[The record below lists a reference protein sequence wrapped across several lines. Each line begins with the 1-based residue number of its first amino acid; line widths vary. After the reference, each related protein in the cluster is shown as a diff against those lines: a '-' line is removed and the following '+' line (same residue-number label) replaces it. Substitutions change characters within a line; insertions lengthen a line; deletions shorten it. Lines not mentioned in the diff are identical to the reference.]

1 MKKFFILACVVCA
14 VLFTSCSTGRYLGH
28 SENVNVNQTQVVL
41 SHNNF
46 KVVKE
51 VSVSVMFEQKNFFK
65 ASYLKQTAYGELV
78 KEANLKGSQAL
89 INVTFEE
96 VKREKE
102 TALGKTKF
110 QSAVLARGIVIEFT
124 K

>member
-1 MKKFFILACVVCA
+1 MKKIIFATFAVCA
-14 VLFTSCSTGRYLGH
+14 MVLTSCSSGRYLGH

-51 VSVSVMFEQKNFFK
+51 VSAVVIFEERYIFK
-65 ASYLKQTAYGELV
+65 REYLKQSAYGELV
-78 KEANLKGSQAL
+78 KEAHLKGSQAL

-96 VKREKE
+96 VQRLKE
-102 TALGKTKF
+102 GVGKPKT
-110 QSAVLARGIVIEFT
+110 QSAILARGIVIEFT

>member
-1 MKKFFILACVVCA
+1 MKKIIFATFAVCA
-14 VLFTSCSTGRYLGH
+14 MVLTSCSSGRYLGH

-51 VSVSVMFEQKNFFK
+51 VSAVVIFEERYIFK
-65 ASYLKQTAYGELV
+65 REYLKQSAYGELV
-78 KEANLKGSQAL
+78 KEAHLKGSQAL

-96 VKREKE
+96 VQRLKDGI
-102 TALGKTKF
+102 GKPKT
-110 QSAVLARGIVIEFT
+110 QSAILARGIVIEFT

>member
-1 MKKFFILACVVCA
+1 MKKLFFAVFAVCA
-14 VLFTSCSTGRYLGH
+14 MFLTSCSSGKYLGH

-51 VSVSVMFEQKNFFK
+51 VSTVVIFEERYIFK
-65 ASYLKQTAYGELV
+65 REYLKQSAYGELV

-96 VKREKE
+96 VQRVKE
-102 TALGKTKF
+102 SLGRKPKT
-110 QSAVLARGIVIEFT
+110 QSAILARGIVIEFT

>member
-1 MKKFFILACVVCA
+1 M
-14 VLFTSCSTGRYLGH
+14 VLTSCSSGRYLGH

-51 VSVSVMFEQKNFFK
+51 VSAVVIFEERYIFK
-65 ASYLKQTAYGELV
+65 REYLKQSAYGELV
-78 KEANLKGSQAL
+78 KEAHLKGSQAL

-96 VKREKE
+96 VQRLKE
-102 TALGKTKF
+102 GVGKPKT
-110 QSAVLARGIVIEFT
+110 QSAILARGIVIEFT